1 LNTLIADLL
10 KIVVRRLLRLS
21 TVQDALASAVVY
33 IVRPDVAKGLVV
45 AFSGPTRRWGRWAY
59 RPATQATATAV
70 SARPCP
76 FAVRPENSVRGLQGD
91 LLAERPGERVAIE
104 VETGKSDI
112 TGNLGK
118 VLAADF
124 GRVVLVAI
132 SPVAVIACQEAVEC
146 VPEVSRT
153 HIVLMTWLDV
163 S

>member
-1 LNTLIADLL
+1 MGWSASS
-10 KIVVRRLLRLS
+10 RR
-21 TVQDALASAVVY
+21 A
-33 IVRPDVAKGLVV
+33 
-45 AFSGPTRRWGRWAY
+45 W
-59 RPATQATATAV
+59 
-70 SARPCP
+70 
-76 FAVRPENSVRGLQGD
+76 RPENSVRGLQGD

-104 VETGKSDI
+104 GETGKSDI
-112 TGNLGK
+112 PGNLGK

-124 GRVVLVAI
+124 GGVVLVAI